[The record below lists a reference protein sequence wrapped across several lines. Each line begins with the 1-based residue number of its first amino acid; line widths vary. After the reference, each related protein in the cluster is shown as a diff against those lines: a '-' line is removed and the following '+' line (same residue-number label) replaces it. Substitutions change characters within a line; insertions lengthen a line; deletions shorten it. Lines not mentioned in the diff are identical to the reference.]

1 MIIYRKTN
9 EPIPKKDKK
18 PITSVTVVTKTLDAK
33 AGSIFIFFKV
43 TGIKI
48 PNSPATIIFNTIEAA
63 IIIERS
69 ICLNHSWTITAVIIA
84 KIIPFN
90 TPIKNSLV
98 IILFILL
105 LDNSLVAIALIVTA
119 NVCIP
124 ALPPIEATIG
134 IRKAKATTFSI
145 SAPKILI
152 THDANNAVA
161 RLTNNQLNLL
171 LVFTNTV
178 SVISSFPTPASLK
191 TSSFD
196 LVGKQ
201 LRHVGPLVFDTS
213 KTKPTDVSSS
223 LTNLQKVYDTF
234 DRDQRIMN
242 KTIFIQNRIRNA
254 SSHYQSAATLI
265 GTKSTKFL
273 HVATEETGSKVPHGL
288 WDTAV
293 PNAFNNWPSGSTK
306 WKGKGLFVET
316 WRKGSGPSNDGK
328 VSICKA
334 KSSSFDYNVVNVGSL
349 TATLSK
355 AGDSSFEFQKDHSK
369 WAVSEDSSTA
379 WVCFGDK
386 NRELSQDKRGGGALC
401 MVDKNLHA
409 TFSSAISVLGGDIWH
424 GTTCSASKKCKKTT
438 QTCVKCDTEC
448 ASGSSSR
455 KEGNY
460 YCDTQ
465 DSDCGLKPP
474 RL

>member
-1 MIIYRKTN
+1 LVHSLPRFPAPASLGADYRFQ
-9 EPIPKKDKK
+9 
-18 PITSVTVVTKTLDAK
+18 
-33 AGSIFIFFKV
+33 G
-43 TGIKI
+43 
-48 PNSPATIIFNTIEAA
+48 
-63 IIIERS
+63 
-69 ICLNHSWTITAVIIA
+69 CLGTYAQTYMCS
-84 KIIPFN
+84 
-90 TPIKNSLV
+90 
-98 IILFILL
+98 
-105 LDNSLVAIALIVTA
+105 
-119 NVCIP
+119 
-124 ALPPIEATIG
+124 
-134 IRKAKATTFSI
+134 
-145 SAPKILI
+145 
-152 THDANNAVA
+152 
-161 RLTNNQLNLL
+161 
-171 LVFTNTV
+171 
-178 SVISSFPTPASLK
+178 SLK

-242 KTIFIQNRIRNA
+242 KTIFTQNRIRNA